1 VSVVLQVPPAD
12 AGNSGWAP
20 VTSSD
25 RSVLEPVS
33 NGAVTLVKG
42 VTATFLKALR
52 AGVVTLSSTG
62 PGGRTWSARVV
73 VSD

>member
-1 VSVVLQVPPAD
+1 VVLQVPPAD
-12 AGNSGWAP
+12 AGNNGWAP
-20 VTSSD
+20 VSPSN
-25 RSVLEPVS
+25 RSVLVPIS